1 MLPDPISEQG
11 KRHREMNYELFP
23 PRLRIS
29 VARGGGGGGGRKA
42 PPTYSA
48 PLNEKP
54 RFVSRSGARER
65 GEKSRQMDSQSDV
78 FSFPL
83 TPLPDRLRCHVQY
96 VRTVVYK
103 VT

>member
-1 MLPDPISEQG
+1 MLPDPILDQG

-23 PRLRIS
+23 PLLRIS

-54 RFVSRSGARER
+54 RFVSRSGARGR

-78 FSFPL
+78 FLIPS
-83 TPLPDRLRCHVQY
+83 LPSPTDGAGTVQY
-96 VRTVVYK
+96 VVYK
-103 VT
+103 VTW